1 MPCDVCHTHFDDQFN
16 SWMQKKD
23 PPPPHTHTLLSDL
36 AFSGGPEDRILGL
49 ESCIIV
55 VLVLWFDCVP
65 CIF

>member
-1 MPCDVCHTHFDDQFN
+1 MDAE
-16 SWMQKKD
+16 KG
-23 PPPPHTHTLLSDL
+23 PPPHTHTLLSDL
-36 AFSGGPEDRILGL
+36 AFSGGSEDRILGL